1 MKKIISVHNF
11 DKDTKYA
18 KLTLNPKI
26 YTLQSIYAAG
36 YVFLDKAY
44 ILLDQDKN
52 NKNIEVYLFSKNNQ
66 DFKNLGLEFF
76 NEILNYSHYFS
87 RVESNAGIIKTI
99 MQRVLFSV
107 NPKFAEE
114 AEEQE
119 MQELLKELEKEE
131 PVRSKN
137 RYGFTHKKRKK

>member
-1 MKKIISVHNF
+1 MKYIDSLGSF
-11 DKDTKYA
+11 KDTPYA
-18 KLTLNPKI
+18 KVVLKPSI
-26 YTLQSIYAAG
+26 YSMESIYAAT

-52 NKNIEVYLFSKNNQ
+52 KNIEVYLFSKNNQ
-66 DFKNLGLEFF
+66 DLKNLRMEFY
-76 NEILNYSHYFS
+76 NELINYSHYFS
-87 RVESNAGIIKTI
+87 RVEKNSAMIKTI

-119 MQELLKELEKEE
+119 IQELLKELEKEE
-131 PVRSKN
+131 PIKSKN
-137 RYGFTHKKRKK
+137 KNALTATKKKK

>member
-1 MKKIISVHNF
+1 MKTKIATGYF
-11 DKDTKYA
+11 DNNTPYV

-26 YTLQSIYAAG
+26 YSLPSIYAAS
-36 YVFLDKAY
+36 YIFLDRAY
-44 ILLDQDKN
+44 ILLDYDKDH
-52 NKNIEVYLFSKNNQ
+52 NIEVYLSPKNGTLNLK
-66 DFKNLGLEFF
+66 DLGLAFS
-76 NEILNYSHYFS
+76 NELVNYLHYFS

-119 MQELLKELEKEE
+119 IQELLKELEKEE
-131 PVRSKN
+131 PA
-137 RYGFTHKKRKK
+137 KKTNASAHPKKKK

>member
-1 MKKIISVHNF
+1 MRKNLLINNL

-18 KLTLNPKI
+18 KLTLAPKI
-26 YTLQSIYAAG
+26 YTLQSIFAAG

-44 ILLDQDKN
+44 ILLDQDR
-52 NKNIEVYLFSKNNQ
+52 NKNIEVYLFSKDSQNNL
-66 DFKNLGLEFF
+66 KALGLEFY
-76 NEILNYSHYFS
+76 NELLNYSHYFS
-87 RVESNAGIIKTI
+87 RVENNSSLIKTI

-119 MQELLKELEKEE
+119 IQELLKELDKEE
-131 PVRSKN
+131 PI
-137 RYGFTHKKRKK
+137 KRKSVHGLATPKKKK